1 MPVAAF
7 EMIFGRVVFWLA
19 LPVNVAIAALLTVGA
34 VASLT
39 GDSTWSLAVTVL
51 VAVLAV
57 WWWVLCVD
65 LCVLV
70 LYRPRHSHESLQDA
84 NAQRQGGVLIPG
96 SRRLVVTTFVA
107 ALLTLAVL
115 VAALW
120 AVDGGWVIVMAIL
133 VAGMALVVVDFALT
147 VRRPRFLELTR
158 DGFSV
163 AVFRGQWTLAWDDV
177 TSIAFV
183 QGMNGTM
190 VFRMGLVPGAAS
202 LTQQW
207 RHPFA
212 RRKDSIDI
220 EPIALDLDPL
230 LLMLALLL
238 YRDVPQAREELAQ
251 GQVPVRLTDANRA
264 LSSASGPAAEQLLKR
279 FKPERSQG

>member
-1 MPVAAF
+1 
-7 EMIFGRVVFWLA
+7 MIFGRVVFWLA